1 MKTSILAL
9 GFILATSTAAF
20 ACTAEELQAKAM
32 EVSTKVQ
39 TVIAAHPE
47 KATEITEIT
56 EKFTALQTNPPT
68 DVESACKVYDDL
80 IVEIEAL

>member
-9 GFILATSTAAF
+9 GFVLAASSAAF

-47 KATEITEIT
+47 KATDITA
-56 EKFTALQTNPPT
+56 KFTALQTNPPT

-80 IVEIEAL
+80 LAEIEAL

>member
-9 GFILATSTAAF
+9 GFILAASTAAF

-47 KATEITEIT
+47 KATAIT
-56 EKFTALQTNPPT
+56 EKFTALQTNPPA

-80 IVEIEAL
+80 LVEIEAL

>member
-1 MKTSILAL
+1 MKTSLLAL
-9 GFILATSTAAF
+9 GFVVATSTAAF

-32 EVSTKVQ
+32 DLSTKVQ

-47 KATEITEIT
+47 KATEITG
-56 EKFTALQTNPPT
+56 KFTALQTQPPA

-80 IVEIEAL
+80 LAEIEAL

>member
-9 GFILATSTAAF
+9 GFILAASTAAF

-39 TVIAAHPE
+39 TVIAAHPD
-47 KATEITEIT
+47 KATEIT

-80 IVEIEAL
+80 LVELDAL